1 MGINNHNSNG
11 YKKNKKIYDDTIL
24 DSKSITRNN
33 EDEIEVVES
42 NRQKFRNLPVI
53 PSILSYIEKVGVGL
67 PPRGKKKWNKRRAI
81 LLDEKKRENIAP
93 PPPFAST
100 GQHYIVSKWRKYI
113 ITRDPIKR
121 FEVKEIK
128 IKEDGDGFIMPE
140 IALAG
145 RSNVG
150 KSTLLNALLYS
161 NIPVEKLEEDN
172 NYQYKYNEAY
182 HNSKYN

>member
-1 MGINNHNSNG
+1 MGAC
-11 YKKNKKIYDDTIL
+11 KK
-24 DSKSITRNN
+24 
-33 EDEIEVVES
+33 
-42 NRQKFRNLPVI
+42 
-53 PSILSYIEKVGVGL
+53 
-67 PPRGKKKWNKRRAI
+67 
-81 LLDEKKRENIAP
+81 
-93 PPPFAST
+93 T

-182 HNSKYN
+182 HNSKYNNINRNAIMPGTRKKKLKLKLSKGAKAVISPKPGE